1 MQKSLFVLSIFIL
14 LAFAP
19 DVFGQKAQRVTFKRG
34 ATVATVSGYLKNYK
48 SSKTF
53 VVRLR
58 KGQQLKVTSD
68 SAITLTILNPAG
80 EDIMDRAAN
89 CNGEADITLTD
100 SGDYKIEVVE
110 CQKVDEWR
118 GNFKLKI
125 SAKNPPPIIKAVTE

>member
-1 MQKSLFVLSIFIL
+1 MRKSFLILSIFIL
-14 LAFAP
+14 LAIAP
-19 DVFGQKAQRVTFKRG
+19 GVFGQKAQRVTFKRG
-34 ATVATVSGYLKNYK
+34 ATVAIVSGYLKNYK

-58 KGQQLKVTSD
+58 KGQRLKVTGD

-110 CQKVDEWR
+110 CRKVDEWG

-125 SAKNPPPIIKAVTE
+125 SAKDMPPVINVVR

>member
-1 MQKSLFVLSIFIL
+1 MRKNFLILSIFIL
-14 LAFAP
+14 LAVAP
-19 DVFGQKAQRVTFKRG
+19 NAFGQKAQRVTFKRG
-34 ATVATVSGYLKNYK
+34 ATAATVSGYLKNYK

-58 KGQQLKVTSD
+58 KGQRLKVTGD
-68 SAITLTILNPAG
+68 SRAITLTILNPAG

-110 CQKVDEWR
+110 CQKADEWR

-125 SAKNPPPIIKAVTE
+125 SAKNVPYAER